1 MGDRSPAAARVR
13 PDLGL
18 PERYEPLRHIAAGGM
33 ASVWCARD
41 RALGRN
47 VAIKLLAQ
55 RFAHD
60 EDSTERFMREAR
72 AAARLSGHPNVV
84 MIYDVGETDPS
95 GGEPSRAFI
104 VMEYLAGGTVADA
117 LRVDSVRR
125 VHAVNWVHEAASALD
140 YAHSRGVLH
149 RDIKPANLLL
159 DRGRVLHVADFGIAR
174 LGTEDTI
181 TASGQV
187 LGTASY
193 LAPERA
199 LGRPATDAS
208 DRYSLA
214 VAAYELLVGER
225 PFTATH
231 FAAQARQHVE
241 DEPPSASSRNRT
253 LPPAVDAVLARGMA
267 KRPDQRWPTAQD
279 FAQALEAA
287 LTEPVT
293 RPWRPVAPARGSAA
307 AAGRTRRMRPVAA
320 AVAGSAASASAASA
334 ASGPRSARSAPP
346 RTGSLP
352 PAGGR
357 RPGRHHARVPALA
370 ALAAG
375 VAVAVVA
382 AGSIGGS
389 GSGSPARSSPSASAA
404 AAQRPAAT
412 HKTAPARHKQAA
424 PHTNSTVTLTPAA
437 ATTPPPVAETLEARG
452 HQLMVNGDYAAAVP
466 VLRQAVAAASPTS
479 LTYAY
484 ALYDLGR
491 SLRLAGDP
499 KDAAA
504 VLYERLQIPNQT
516 DVVRQELQLALLA
529 LGQQAQQNGGDG
541 QGAGGAGGARGAGD
555 TGPAGSHGHHGHHG
569 PPDGAG
575 PPGLASGLPGAAQ
588 PVPVQQGD

>member
-1 MGDRSPAAARVR
+1 MGDRTPADVRVR
-13 PDLGL
+13 SDLRL
-18 PERYEPLRHIAAGGM
+18 PERYEPLRHIATGGM

-41 RALGRN
+41 HALGRN
-47 VAIKLLAQ
+47 VAIKLLAE
-55 RFAHD
+55 RFAYD
-60 EDSTERFMREAR
+60 EGAMERFMREAR

-84 MIYDVGETDPS
+84 MIYDVGETGTVDD
-95 GGEPSRAFI
+95 EPSRAFI

-159 DRGRVLHVADFGIAR
+159 DRDRVLHVADFGIAR

-181 TASGQV
+181 TATGQV

-199 LGRPATDAS
+199 MGRPATDAS

-231 FAAQARQHVE
+231 FAVQARQHVE
-241 DEPPSASSRNRT
+241 DEPPAASERNRA

-267 KRPDQRWPTAQD
+267 KRPEQRWPTAQD

-287 LTEPVT
+287 LTEPAT
-293 RPWRPVAPARGSAA
+293 RPVRAA
-307 AAGRTRRMRPVAA
+307 AIAGAGTRPTRRMTPAA
-320 AVAGSAASASAASA
+320 APA
-334 ASGPRSARSAPP
+334 P
-346 RTGSLP
+346 RTAPVP
-352 PAGGR
+352 PAAAR
-357 RPGRHHARVPALA
+357 RPRRRGARVPALA

-375 VAVAVVA
+375 VAVAAIVA
-382 AGSIGGS
+382 GTIGS
-389 GSGSPARSSPSASAA
+389 GGGHSTGSTA
-404 AAQRPAAT
+404 AAQRPIARPQHKTPPARPKPAAT
-412 HKTAPARHKQAA
+412 Q
-424 PHTNSTVTLTPAA
+424 HTSSTVTGTPAA
-437 ATTPPPVAETLEARG
+437 ATTPAPVADTLEARG
-452 HQLMVNGDYAAAVP
+452 HQLMIGGNYSAAIP
-466 VLRQAVAAASPTS
+466 VLRQAVAAAPHSS

-499 KDAAA
+499 KDAVA
-504 VLYERLQIPNQT
+504 VLYQRLQIPNQT
-516 DVVRQELQLALLA
+516 ETVRQQLQLALQA
-529 LGQQAQQNGGDG
+529 LGQQTNQT
-541 QGAGGAGGARGAGD
+541 GGAGPATPAPAPGDNGAHGAGD
-555 TGPAGSHGHHGHHG
+555 HHGRHG
-569 PPDGAG
+569 GR
-575 PPGLASGLPGAAQ
+575 GLFPGAAQ
-588 PVPVQQGD
+588 PLPVTQGD

>member
-1 MGDRSPAAARVR
+1 
-13 PDLGL
+13 
-18 PERYEPLRHIAAGGM
+18 M

-47 VAIKLLAQ
+47 VAIKLLAE

-60 EDSTERFMREAR
+60 EAASERFMREAR

-84 MIYDVGETDPS
+84 MIYDVSESDPVD
-95 GGEPSRAFI
+95 GDPARAFI

-125 VHAVNWVHEAASALD
+125 VHAVKWVHEAASALD

-159 DRGRVLHVADFGIAR
+159 DRDRVLHVADFGIAR

-181 TASGQV
+181 TTDGQV
-187 LGTASY
+187 IGTASY

-225 PFTATH
+225 PFTASH
-231 FAAQARQHVE
+231 FAVQARQHVE
-241 DEPPSASSRNRT
+241 DPPPAASERNRA

-267 KRPDQRWPTAQD
+267 KRPEERWPSAQD
-279 FAQALEAA
+279 FAQALELALSEPATKAFRVAA
-287 LTEPVT
+287 PVGT
-293 RPWRPVAPARGSAA
+293 AARGP
-307 AAGRTRRMRPVAA
+307 RRAVPVAA
-320 AVAGSAASASAASA
+320 ARPRAERPSPRRTAPSAA
-334 ASGPRSARSAPP
+334 GPARS
-346 RTGSLP
+346 
-352 PAGGR
+352 R
-357 RPGRHHARVPALA
+357 RRRSRFPALA

-375 VAVAVVA
+375 AAVAAVA
-382 AGSIGGS
+382 IGTLGGGGAS
-389 GSGSPARSSPSASAA
+389 PPARDSAA
-404 AAQRPAAT
+404 ATRASKPASHRRPATASKPAPT
-412 HKTAPARHKQAA
+412 HT
-424 PHTNSTVTLTPAA
+424 TNTTVTVTPAA
-437 ATTPPPVAETLEARG
+437 ATTPAPVADTLEARG
-452 HQLMVNGDYAAAVP
+452 HQLMADGEYSAAIP
-466 VLRQAVAAASPTS
+466 VLRHAVAAASHGS

-499 KDAAA
+499 KDAVT

-516 DVVRQELQLALLA
+516 DVVRQQLQLALLA
-529 LGQQAQQNGGDG
+529 LGQQTNQSGGSPAP
-541 QGAGGAGGARGAGD
+541 AGPSAGPGTAGD
-555 TGPAGSHGHHGHHG
+555 SGGGHHGHAGQGG
-569 PPDGAG
+569 PGGGPGVG
-575 PPGLASGLPGAAQ
+575 PPGAEASRRTL
-588 PVPVQQGD
+588 PVPAQGD

>member
-1 MGDRSPAAARVR
+1 MGDRSPADVHVR
-13 PDLGL
+13 PDMGL
-18 PERYEPLRHIAAGGM
+18 PERYEPVRHIATGGM

-47 VAIKLLAQ
+47 VAIKLLAE
-55 RFAHD
+55 RFAYD
-60 EDSTERFMREAR
+60 EAAMERFMREAR

-84 MIYDVGETDPS
+84 MIYDVGETGSVDEKPS
-95 GGEPSRAFI
+95 QAFI

-125 VHAVNWVHEAASALD
+125 VHAVKWVHEAASALD

-159 DRGRVLHVADFGIAR
+159 DRDRVLHVADFGIAR

-199 LGRPATDAS
+199 RGRPATDAS

-225 PFTATH
+225 PFTASH
-231 FAAQARQHVE
+231 FAVQARQHVE
-241 DEPPSASSRNRT
+241 NDPPAASERNRA

-267 KRPDQRWPTAQD
+267 KRPEERWPTAQD

-287 LTEPVT
+287 LTEPAT
-293 RPWRPVAPARGSAA
+293 RPLRAAAVAPVGPTRR
-307 AAGRTRRMRPVAA
+307 AGRRPAPVAA
-320 AVAGSAASASAASA
+320 ARTTSMPRTASAPRAAA
-334 ASGPRSARSAPP
+334 
-346 RTGSLP
+346 TP
-352 PAGGR
+352 PADGR
-357 RPGRHHARVPALA
+357 RRRRRAARLPALA

-375 VAVAVVA
+375 LAVAGVA
-382 AGSIGGS
+382 AGTIGGGGHGHTT
-389 GSGSPARSSPSASAA
+389 GSSA
-404 AAQRPAAT
+404 AAQRPATKAA
-412 HKTAPARHKQAA
+412 HKAASARPKPRPA
-424 PHTNSTVTLTPAA
+424 PHTTSSVTATQAA
-437 ATTPPPVAETLEARG
+437 ATTPPPVADTLEAHG
-452 HQLMVNGDYAAAVP
+452 HQLMENGDYSAAIP
-466 VLRQAVAAASPTS
+466 VLRQAVAAAPHDS

-499 KDAAA
+499 RDAVT

-516 DVVRQELQLALLA
+516 EVVRQQLQLALQA
-529 LGQQAQQNGGDG
+529 LGQQATQSGG
-541 QGAGGAGGARGAGD
+541 ATPGGAGPGHAGD
-555 TGPAGSHGHHGHHG
+555 HGPRGHHHGHGATSPTGAVSAGQIPPG
-569 PPDGAG
+569 PPA
-575 PPGLASGLPGAAQ
+575 PGAAQ
-588 PVPVQQGD
+588 PVPIS